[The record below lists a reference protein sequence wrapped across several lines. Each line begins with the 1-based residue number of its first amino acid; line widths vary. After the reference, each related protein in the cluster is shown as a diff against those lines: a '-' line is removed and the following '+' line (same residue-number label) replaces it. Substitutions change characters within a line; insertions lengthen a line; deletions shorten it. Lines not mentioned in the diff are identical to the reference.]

1 MSYQRIRS
9 FFAAAK
15 QAKFLILLLI
25 LILMPIILVFM
36 LDLYNMEP
44 FQVLNDTFVF
54 EQTWKGRMFYLIF
67 AWLIGLELFLNWK
80 EITKRTMAPHSIKSK
95 VRTIAGYVSAMI
107 PTVYVVGV
115 NFFGLN
121 QAVLALAQYFK
132 IEDNL
137 WPLSVEYMV
146 LFASFAIAVFLVS
159 GSVGLQ
165 NLSLPF
171 AILGGMGIAYSVD
184 SVYPRGILEPAEALA
199 IPTAASAVSLLDLL
213 GYNVHLLFTSGEGAM
228 PTIVITSPVR
238 TPALGVAWPCAGV
251 HSLFLYTVIILL
263 FFQRS
268 GMSLPKKIAYFIVG
282 AIGTFMANV
291 LRIMTISL
299 MALQDALARR
309 ADLPAT
315 RAFHDSYGEFFFF
328 SWLLIFLL
336 LIVAIESGKVRGAYN
351 KVVGFFKSLRQSKEK
366 NVKLTPEPSS

>member
-1 MSYQRIRS
+1 
-9 FFAAAK
+9 
-15 QAKFLILLLI
+15 
-25 LILMPIILVFM
+25 
-36 LDLYNMEP
+36 
-44 FQVLNDTFVF
+44 
-54 EQTWKGRMFYLIF
+54 
-67 AWLIGLELFLNWK
+67 LELLLNWK
-80 EITKRTMAPHSIKSK
+80 EVAKRTTNQLTIKSK
-95 VRTIAGYVSAMI
+95 IRTIIGYASAAV
-107 PTVYVVGV
+107 PTAYVAGV

-121 QAVLALAQYFK
+121 HAVLSLAQSFD
-132 IEDNL
+132 IEDSL
-137 WPLSVEYMV
+137 WPLSVEYIV
-146 LFASFAIAVFLVS
+146 FFVSFTIAVFLVS
-159 GSVGLQ
+159 GAVGLQ

-171 AILGGMGIAYSVD
+171 AILGGMGIAYSID
-184 SVYPRGILEPAEALA
+184 SVYPRGILQPAEALA
-199 IPTAASAVSLLDLL
+199 IPTAASAASLLNFL
-213 GYNVHLLFTSGEGAM
+213 GYKVTLLFTSGEGAM

-268 GMSLPKKIAYFIVG
+268 GMSLSKKIAYFIVG

-291 LRIMTISL
+291 MRIMTISL

-336 LIVAIESGKVRGAYN
+336 LIVAIESGKIRGAYN
-351 KVVGFFKSLRQSKEK
+351 RVVGFFKSLRHPKEK
-366 NVKLTPEPSS
+366 NMKLTPEPSS